1 MNTFTGLKPEEND
14 TIEINNP
21 KDLKKY
27 QKKLKY
33 KKERLNKCD
42 CPNQTEKLF
51 DEIRII
57 EVEID
62 EYLNRNKGIPVKKC
76 KPKPE
81 VKQEFVF
88 DKKVKEET
96 RKFNEKRSR
105 EIKEKEESERK
116 ARKEE
121 EEKNSKFWDEWE
133 NRFNAWDNEENA
145 RKAKREAAYQK
156 YKQQRQQQQQE
167 EYKKPFNLNEFI
179 KECGLKLKDVP
190 KDIKNL
196 YYDFSMKKYKILSR
210 NYHPDKS
217 SSKQEYMIILNGIR
231 DHHNPNNLENDET
244 WIK

>member
-62 EYLNRNKGIPVKKC
+62 EYLNRNKGVPVKKC

-88 DKKVKEET
+88 DEAEN
-96 RKFNEKRSR
+96 RNFNEKRSR
-105 EIKEKEESERK
+105 EIREKEESERK
-116 ARKEE
+116 AREQE
-121 EEKNSKFWDEWE
+121 REKNSKFWDEWKKRSE
-133 NRFNAWDNEENA
+133 SWDREENA
-145 RKAKREAAYQK
+145 RKAKREADYQK
-156 YKQQRQQQQQE
+156 YKQQRQEQRNEQE
-167 EYKKPFNLNEFI
+167 EY
-179 KECGLKLKDVP
+179 
-190 KDIKNL
+190 
-196 YYDFSMKKYKILSR
+196 LSLI
-210 NYHPDKS
+210 H
-217 SSKQEYMIILNGIR
+217 I
-231 DHHNPNNLENDET
+231 
-244 WIK
+244 

>member
-62 EYLNRNKGIPVKKC
+62 EYLNRNKGVPVKKC
-76 KPKPE
+76 KPKSE

-88 DKKVKEET
+88 DEAENS
-96 RKFNEKRSR
+96 KFNEKRSR

-116 ARKEE
+116 AREQE
-121 EEKNSKFWDEWE
+121 RENNSKFWDEWKKRSE
-133 NRFNAWDNEENA
+133 SWDNEENA

-156 YKQQRQQQQQE
+156 YKQQRQEQQQE
-167 EYKKPFNLNEFI
+167 EYKNPFNLNEFI

-210 NYHPDKS
+210 NYHPDKLS
-217 SSKQEYMIILNGIR
+217 GKQEYMIILNGIR
-231 DHHNPNNLENDET
+231 DHHNPNNLGNDET

>member
-62 EYLNRNKGIPVKKC
+62 EYLNRNKGVPVKKC

-88 DKKVKEET
+88 DEAEN
-96 RKFNEKRSR
+96 RNFNEKRSR
-105 EIKEKEESERK
+105 EIREKEESERK
-116 ARKEE
+116 AREQE
-121 EEKNSKFWDEWE
+121 REKNSKFWDEWKKRSE
-133 NRFNAWDNEENA
+133 SWDREENA
-145 RKAKREAAYQK
+145 RKAKREADYQK
-156 YKQQRQQQQQE
+156 YKQQRQEQRNEQE

-217 SSKQEYMIILNGIR
+217 SGKQEYMIILNGIR
-231 DHHNPNNLENDET
+231 DHHNPNNLGNDET